1 VAEGSLISIRKNVSK
16 LEDRAH
22 QLSEQMPE
30 ILVDA
35 KRVAHTVAHG
45 IHGRRR
51 RGPGET
57 FWQFR
62 HYEDSDTAGQID
74 WRRSASSDALYVRER
89 EWEAAHTVWL
99 WPDLSPSM
107 DFQSHLSDVTKF
119 DRTLVLTFALAELLV
134 QGGERVGIAGHML
147 PTSSRMAVGRLA
159 DTIVQL
165 IAQSREGLSLPPLVR
180 LNPHAEFVSIGDF
193 LDPQEKLSECF
204 ETIASQGIRGH
215 LVQIFDP
222 AEETLPYTGR
232 TLFESREGKLSL
244 LTGRA
249 ENLREGY
256 IEKLRNH
263 RIALDQLAKRM
274 EWSYLIHHTD
284 RPAGEALLALH
295 TKLTG
300 QDDDYRVPVSTPSS
314 KRKEKQSSE
323 NGEGAHS

>member
-1 VAEGSLISIRKNVSK
+1 MSDGSLTSLRKKVSG

-22 QLSEQMPE
+22 QLSERMPE

-35 KRVAHTVAHG
+35 KRVAHTVVHG

-62 HYEDSDTAGQID
+62 HYENSDTASLID
-74 WRRSASSDALYVRER
+74 WRRSASTDALYVRER

-107 DFQSHLSDVTKF
+107 DFCSHLSDITKF
-119 DRTLVLTFALAELLV
+119 DRALVLTFALAELLV
-134 QGGERVGIAGHML
+134 QGGERVGIAGHMA
-147 PTSSRMAVGRLA
+147 PTSSRLAVGRLA

-165 IAQSREGLSLPPLVR
+165 VADSRTELSLPPDVH

-193 LDPQEKLSECF
+193 LDQQDRLSKRF
-204 ETIASQGIRGH
+204 GSIASQGIRGH
-215 LVQIFDP
+215 MVQVFDP
-222 AEETLPYTGR
+222 AEETLPYSGR
-232 TLFESREGKLSL
+232 TLFETREGSLSL

-256 IEKLRNH
+256 IKKLGQH
-263 RIALDQLAKRM
+263 RIALEQLTKRM
-274 EWSYLIHHTD
+274 EWSFLIHHTD
-284 RPAGEALLALH
+284 RPAGEALLALY

-300 QDDDYRVPVSTPSS
+300 QDDDFRAPLSNQPETQ
-314 KRKEKQSSE
+314 KEKSLSGS
-323 NGEGAHS
+323 GEGAHT

>member
-1 VAEGSLISIRKNVSK
+1 VAEGSLTSLRQNITK

-22 QLSEQMPE
+22 QLSERMPE

-74 WRRSASSDALYVRER
+74 WRRSASSDVLYVRER

-107 DFQSHLSDVTKF
+107 DFRSHLSDVTKF
-119 DRTLVLTFALAELLV
+119 DRSLILTFALAELLV
-134 QGGERVGIAGHML
+134 QGGERVGIAGHMA
-147 PTSSRMAVGRLA
+147 PTSSRMAVVRLA
-159 DTIVQL
+159 DTVVQL
-165 IAQSREGLSLPPLVR
+165 VAQAPQGLSLPPQVH
-180 LNPHAEFVSIGDF
+180 LNPHAEFVTVGDF
-193 LDPQEKLSECF
+193 LDPPEKLRECF
-204 ETIASQGIRGH
+204 ESIASQGIRGH
-215 LVQIFDP
+215 LVQVFDP
-222 AEETLPYTGR
+222 AEETLPYSGR
-232 TLFESREGKLSL
+232 TLFETRERNLSL

-249 ENLREGY
+249 ENLKEGY
-256 IEKLRNH
+256 IKKLRDH
-263 RIALDQLAKRM
+263 RIALDQLTKTM
-274 EWSYLIHHTD
+274 EWSYLVHHTD

-300 QDDDYRVPVSTPSS
+300 QDDDYRIPLLNSS
-314 KRKEKQSSE
+314 PAQEKTRSSE
-323 NGEGAHS
+323 SGEGARS